1 MKESEPGGGEQLPQA
16 ELQRDDQDDQSK
28 TRARGLDI
36 TSRDIS
42 LQGECE
48 IPVQSFTSNSYEPES
63 IPGEPDLA
71 QKSFHFQNQLII
83 NPDTK

>member
-1 MKESEPGGGEQLPQA
+1 MIDD
-16 ELQRDDQDDQSK
+16 LQRDDQDDQSK

-48 IPVQSFTSNSYEPES
+48 IPVQRFTSNSYEPES
-63 IPGEPDLA
+63 IPAEPDLA
-71 QKSFHFQNQLII
+71 QKSFHFQNQLSI
-83 NPDTK
+83 NPDNK

>member
-16 ELQRDDQDDQSK
+16 ELQRDDQDDLSK

-36 TSRDIS
+36 TSGDIS

-48 IPVQSFTSNSYEPES
+48 IPVQRFTSNSYEPES
-63 IPGEPDLA
+63 IP
-71 QKSFHFQNQLII
+71 
-83 NPDTK
+83 